1 MNTAII
7 SAEINSADIPMLE
20 ALLKRIKAKSIKIKE
35 NDPTKMT
42 KKEFFEMVNKS
53 RKSPSRRVSTMEIK
67 EIFGV

>member
-1 MNTAII
+1 MNTATI

-20 ALLKRIKAKSIKIKE
+20 ALLKRIKAKSIKIEKK
-35 NDPTKMT
+35 DPTKMT
-42 KKEFFEMVNKS
+42 KKEFFEMVDKA